1 MNSYVKITL
10 SFSRAENLPVL
21 AALGLRSLLDLDE
34 ASPASACWASP
45 SLGGSSVSIFQC
57 LVSTINII
65 LY

>member
-1 MNSYVKITL
+1 MNSYVKNTL

-45 SLGGSSVSIFQC
+45 SLGGSSVSIF
-57 LVSTINII
+57 
-65 LY
+65 